1 MAIRDRRRAIV
12 GALILALGALGQ
24 VPACAASLTQGTP
37 VIDVQDPAVL
47 AALERRGFGFA
58 GLMDE
63 GRAET
68 LQDLF
73 RTSAPYK
80 QLAETIGADVQEL
93 RRDMKQNGRTLHEV
107 TDQNVGRI
115 IDLRWLQSPL
125 ASFRLVGVV
134 NRLDRKDFAELS
146 GETTCGEVRFIYRLA
161 YRFKRGERTYASRM
175 PFNLNIVFAVGR
187 SADVSCRDVAQA
199 WVPAADLAGVAAQT
213 DWLVAGPL
221 QRSRLMLKQIEVNAQ
236 VVRFPSGMET
246 EFGGQAVY
254 LMRIFDAQRAGPGM
268 RLAVK
273 PLENTPDVAKL
284 KHDTALR
291 ARLVDYVR
299 GNVEAIDRGVFKL
312 PDEFLATKA
321 LSFSTYGSARL
332 ANHPFTELL
341 AEADLAGLSLERARL
356 VRSAKGLI
364 ERLDTATCM
373 GCHQSNSTAGFH
385 FIGHDAKDASSFN
398 KVKIAVSPHYYAEGF
413 RRVAYMDAVIAG
425 ASPSAFRPLPASPSA
440 KWTPEGPT
448 HAAAQLGMPCVPD
461 AAKEHFAGT
470 WSCAASACQVIAT
483 NARLGIEMGQCLPR
497 DDTQVFSGLPCLSG
511 EIRAAS
517 APYRDTF
524 AIKTQLH
531 SFRKTPDFQGYN
543 CRPPKIGVPAGLS
556 YRKCTEGDKRFDAFR
571 GARGTPNEICG
582 LAGGKAFDT
591 CVATNNFA
599 QCYQASVVRGN
610 RPTCGRDRFCR
621 EDFMCQA
628 LPDDIAGAGDV
639 VKDFGFCS
647 PTYFLFQMRIDN
659 HPDPVRGV
667 P

>member
-1 MAIRDRRRAIV
+1 
-12 GALILALGALGQ
+12 
-24 VPACAASLTQGTP
+24 
-37 VIDVQDPAVL
+37 
-47 AALERRGFGFA
+47 
-58 GLMDE
+58 
-63 GRAET
+63 
-68 LQDLF
+68 
-73 RTSAPYK
+73 
-80 QLAETIGADVQEL
+80 
-93 RRDMKQNGRTLHEV
+93 
-107 TDQNVGRI
+107 
-115 IDLRWLQSPL
+115 
-125 ASFRLVGVV
+125 
-134 NRLDRKDFAELS
+134 
-146 GETTCGEVRFIYRLA
+146 VRFIYRLA

-175 PFNLNIVFAVGR
+175 PFNLNVVFAIGR

-199 WVPAADLAGVAAQT
+199 WVPAADQASVTQQS

-221 QRSRLMLKQIEVNAQ
+221 QRARLTLRQIEVNAQ

-254 LMRIFDAQRAGPGM
+254 LMRIFAAQRAGTGV

-284 KHDTALR
+284 KQDAALR

-299 GNVEAIDRGVFKL
+299 HNVPAIDRGVFKL
-312 PDEFLATKA
+312 PDEFLATRA

-341 AEADLAGLSLERARL
+341 GENDLADLPLAQAAL
-356 VRSAKGLI
+356 VRSPTGLI

-413 RRVAYMDAVIAG
+413 RRAAYMEAVLAG
-425 ASPSAFRPLPASPSA
+425 AAPNAFRPLPAAPPA
-440 KWTPEGPT
+440 RWTPEGPT

-461 AAKEHFAGT
+461 AAKQHFAGT
-470 WSCAASACQVIAT
+470 WSCAASACQVIAA
-483 NARLGIEMGQCLPR
+483 NARLGLEMGQCLPR
-497 DDTQVFSGLPCLSG
+497 DDAQVFSGLPCLSG
-511 EIRAAS
+511 EIRTAS

-524 AIKTQLH
+524 AIKAQLH

-571 GARGTPNEICG
+571 RTSGIPNEICG

-659 HPDPVRGV
+659 HPDPVAGV
-667 P
+667 R